1 VQLPRVNLRSFFDQ
15 KCNLCRLE
23 APFQAGLCRACL
35 HDLPRI
41 TPACRRC
48 ALPVTGGTE
57 LTCGRCQ
64 KHPPAFDA
72 TLAAFAYRF
81 PLNQLIPLIKYHN
94 QPAALG
100 WLADTFAEYLRT
112 ETDTRPQVLIPV
124 PLAPSR
130 LRRRGYN
137 QAALLAQ
144 RLANRL
150 GLALDQRS
158 LTKPRDTDHQMELT
172 GKARRRNLK
181 GAFAWRGPAYTHVA
195 LIDDVMTTG
204 TTASEISRLLKKH
217 GVGRVDIWVLAR
229 TPAPGDH

>member
-1 VQLPRVNLRSFFDQ
+1 MHFNQVHFGLFFNQ
-15 KCNLCRLE
+15 TCNLCRIQ
-23 APFQAGLCRACL
+23 PQARHGLCLDCL

-48 ALPVTGGTE
+48 ALPTQGQDG
-57 LTCGRCQ
+57 LICGRCQ
-64 KHPPAFDA
+64 KHPPAFDT

-81 PLNQLIPLIKYHN
+81 PLNQLIPLIKYH
-94 QPAALG
+94 QQTAQLG
-100 WLADTFAEYLRT
+100 WLAAALADCVRSQDGAL
-112 ETDTRPQVLIPV
+112 PQALIPV

-144 RLANRL
+144 RLGAAL
-150 GLALDQRS
+150 GIALDQRS
-158 LTKPRDTDHQMELT
+158 LSKPRETAHQMELR

-181 GAFAWRGPAYTHVA
+181 GAFAWRGPAYAHVA

-204 TTASEISRLLKKH
+204 TTVNEISKVLKRA
-217 GVGRVDIWVLAR
+217 GIQRVDVWVLAR